1 MATKMPSKL
10 LTWLIISTC
19 ALTFFYSQL
28 LSYSKAP
35 SSPQP
40 VPCNLFAGKWVIGP
54 NRRRPI
60 YDESCPFHRNAWNC
74 LRNQRDNMELI
85 NSWRWVPEDCE
96 LNEID
101 PVEFMGVMR
110 NKRIGFVGDSL
121 NENFL
126 VSLLCI
132 LRVADAGAKKW
143 KRKGAWRGAYF
154 PKFNVTV
161 AYHRAV
167 LLARFDEWLPK
178 QSDRDEVKIVHRV
191 DVDIPAK
198 EWGDIGG
205 FYDILIFNT
214 GHWWGYD
221 KFPKES
227 PLAFYEGGKPIVPPP
242 DILDGLQIVLK
253 NMAAYIQ
260 REFPTTLKL
269 WRLQS
274 PRHFHGGDWNQNG
287 SCLFDKPLKNSEDI
301 YMVVISEQIDLWFDP
316 SNNGVNKEAR
326 VINQLIV
333 KALQDTDIELLDLTR
348 LSEFRADAHPAIW
361 LGKKDAVAVW
371 GQDCMHWCL
380 PGVPDTWVNILWQ
393 HVRFRLGVTA
403 S

>member
-1 MATKMPSKL
+1 MD
-10 LTWLIISTC
+10 
-19 ALTFFYSQL
+19 
-28 LSYSKAP
+28 
-35 SSPQP
+35 
-40 VPCNLFAGKWVIGP
+40 
-54 NRRRPI
+54 R
-60 YDESCPFHRNAWNC
+60 
-74 LRNQRDNMELI
+74 I
-85 NSWRWVPEDCE
+85 NSWKWVPEDCE
-96 LNEID
+96 LHEID
-101 PVEFMGVMR
+101 PLEFMGVMR
-110 NKRIGFVGDSL
+110 DKRIGFVGDSL

-132 LRVADAGAKKW
+132 LRVADMGARKW

-167 LLARFDEWLPK
+167 LLAKYEEQPK
-178 QSDRDEVKIVHRV
+178 QLEIVGRDEVKGVHRV

-198 EWGDIGG
+198 EWADIGG
-205 FYDILIFNT
+205 FYDVLVFNT

-227 PLAFYEGGKPIVPPP
+227 PLAFYKGGKPIVPAP
-242 DILDGLQIVLK
+242 DMLEGLQIVLK
-253 NMAAYIQ
+253 NMAAYVEK
-260 REFPTTLKL
+260 EFPKKTLKF

-287 SCLFDKPLKNSEDI
+287 SCLFSDPLKKSEL
-301 YMVVISEQIDLWFDP
+301 DLWFDP

-326 VINQLIV
+326 LMNEVIIE
-333 KALQDTDIELLDLTR
+333 ALQGTDIKLLDLTH
-348 LSEFRADAHPAIW
+348 LSEFRADAHPATW

-393 HVRFRLGVTA
+393 LMRYEFA
-403 S
+403 SRGG